1 MAKRWISQYK
11 HPIIAQMLK
20 SKLGKSDVTNALQV
34 DRSTFDSW
42 LANFLLIPLPKLL
55 VLAGLFG
62 ISIEE
67 LVYLLFRNKQTV
79 SKEGKWYIEEIRDR
93 YKDK

>member
-11 HPIIAQMLK
+11 HPIIAQMIK
-20 SKLGKSDVTNALQV
+20 CKLGKSDVTNALQV

-42 LANFLLIPLPKLL
+42 LANYLLIPLPKLL
-55 VLAGLFG
+55 VLSGLFG
-62 ISIEE
+62 LPIEE
-67 LVYLLFRNKQTV
+67 LIYLLFRNKPSL
-79 SKEGKWYIEEIRDR
+79 SKEGKWYIEEIRDK